1 MKNFVLIAMLLCSV
15 IAYGQSNVAEAESN
29 TESISGGNSMFRSFD
44 SRDKKLRGTLN
55 IFEDYLP
62 GVIELTDGKEI
73 EFDRMNYDG
82 YYDALIIS
90 RKRQEQVVT
99 TMMVEG
105 FYVIDDPDT
114 LFFDRMLRPDDKMG
128 FYQRLSLNEHISLY
142 KKHVR
147 SLEQP
152 TYNGAYSTGKQYAE
166 LVPVSKYFVRDGTFR
181 PREFKN
187 KKTFLEL
194 FPNEEVQLNK
204 FIKEKK
210 IDFKKEQDLISLVTY
225 LDKVRATAA
234 AN

>member
-1 MKNFVLIAMLLCSV
+1 MKNAVLIGFVFCTAMAS
-15 IAYGQSNVAEAESN
+15 AQSNAVETESN
-29 TESISGGNSMFRSFD
+29 MESISGGNSMFRSFD

-62 GVIELTDGKEI
+62 GVIEMTSGKEV

-90 RKRQEQVVT
+90 RKRQDHVVT
-99 TMMVEG
+99 TMMIEA

-114 LFFDRMLRPDDKMG
+114 LFFERLLRPDDKMG
-128 FYQRLSLNEHISLY
+128 FYERLTEGEHVKLY

-152 TYNGAYSTGKQYAE
+152 TYNGAYSTGKQHAE
-166 LVPVSKYFVRDGTFR
+166 LVPVSKYFVRDGEFR

-187 KKTFLEL
+187 KKNVHGAVSKRRETL
-194 FPNEEVQLNK
+194 VHIHQR
-204 FIKEKK
+204 EK
-210 IDFKKEQDLISLVTY
+210 S
-225 LDKVRATAA
+225 
-234 AN
+234 